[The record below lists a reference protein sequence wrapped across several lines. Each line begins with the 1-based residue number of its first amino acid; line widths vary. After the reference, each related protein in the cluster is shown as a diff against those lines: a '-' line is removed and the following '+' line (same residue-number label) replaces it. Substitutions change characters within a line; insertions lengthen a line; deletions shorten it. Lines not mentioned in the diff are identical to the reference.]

1 MYKIKTMN
9 KIAKCGTD
17 LFDKNNFVVEET
29 ETPDGI
35 LVRSASLHEYDYD
48 KNSNLLAI
56 ARAGAGVNNIP
67 LPLCSEKGIVVF
79 NTPGANANAVKELVL
94 CGLFLGSRKVSDAIN
109 WAASLKGQGDDV
121 PKLVEKGKSNFA
133 GPEISGKT
141 LGVVGLGAIGAM
153 VATAA
158 THLGMTVY
166 GYDPFISVD
175 SAWHMSRSVL
185 KATDIKE
192 IYEKCDYITYHVPLT
207 NDTRESINK
216 DTISLMK
223 DGVRLLNFSRGE
235 LANFDDLATA
245 LDTGKVASYVTDF
258 PNEKILSMKN
268 VIAIPHLAASTPE
281 SEDNCAVMAVQ
292 EISEYI
298 MSGNIKNSVNFPAV
312 QSDRSSGSRICV
324 IHKNIP
330 NMLKLI
336 SEVPGKFNHNIE
348 NMTSKS
354 KGDYAYTII
363 DLSDFLSDESLSE
376 ELYKIDDVIRVRI
389 L

>member
-298 MSGNIKNSVNFPAV
+298 ISGNIKNSVNFPAV